1 MNLRRWSIGS
11 LFAVLCA
18 TSITLP
24 GSCNWLGDEEEPSID
39 PASPKII
46 TNPKPS
52 KKPSKD
58 AERILD
64 ATPQTKES
72 VNESPLPKFV
82 EKPVVAPGSAAA
94 IDTRIEKRKT
104 LALALGGGGVR
115 GTAHIGVLR
124 VLEREGIPID
134 YIVGNS
140 MGALVGGLYSTGV
153 SVDKMHETA
162 VGGKF
167 KKSYAPLA
175 IPRALVMPLTRLLPS
190 WTQRSYAGLITGM
203 KFEKTLDR
211 MIPEGRNDFEHLKI
225 PFSAVATNLLDGKA
239 YRINEGKVSTAIR
252 ASASIS
258 PILKPVEIGERLYID
273 GAVRANLPASSAREL
288 GADVVL
294 AVLVDEPLKILP
306 KRTFKSYNN
315 VANRLTDIVL
325 AVTDEHQLEFANIII
340 NPDVGG
346 IALSKDNPETIEK
359 IIHAGEVA
367 AMKALPEIRRQL
379 NLPTTAKLV
388 DSSGTPVQ

>member
-1 MNLRRWSIGS
+1 MNLRTLPIGS
-11 LFAVLCA
+11 LFAFLCA
-18 TSITLP
+18 ATITLP
-24 GSCNWLGDEEEPSID
+24 SSSALLGEEEPEIA
-39 PASPKII
+39 PGAPKVI
-46 TNPKPS
+46 TNKKPS
-52 KKPSKD
+52 KSPDKD

-64 ATPQTKES
+64 ATPHTQES
-72 VNESPLPKFV
+72 VNESPLPKFI
-82 EKPVVAPGSAAA
+82 EKPVSGEKSS
-94 IDTRIEKRKT
+94 IDAKLEKRKT

-140 MGALVGGLYSTGV
+140 MGAMVGGLYSAGV
-153 SVDKMHETA
+153 SVDKMEDTA
-162 VGGKF
+162 LRGNF

-175 IPRALVMPLTRLLPS
+175 IPRALLVPLTRLIPT
-190 WTQRSYAGLITGM
+190 WPRKSYAGLVSGLR
-203 KFEKTLDR
+203 FERTLDK
-211 MIPEGRNDFEHLKI
+211 MIPPDKNEFKNLKI

-258 PILKPVEIGERLYID
+258 PILKPVEIGDKLFID

-294 AVLVDEPLKILP
+294 AVLVDEPLKKLP
-306 KRTFKSYNN
+306 KKTFRSYNN

-346 IALSKDNPETIEK
+346 ISVTKDNPATIK
-359 IIHAGEVA
+359 RIIQAGEIA
-367 AMKALPEIRRQL
+367 AMKALPEIRKQL
-379 NLPTTAKLV
+379 NLPPAARLV
-388 DSSGTPVQ
+388 DTSAPIQ

>member
-1 MNLRRWSIGS
+1 MKLRTLPSGF
-11 LFAVLCA
+11 LFALFCTA
-18 TSITLP
+18 TITLP
-24 GSCNWLGDEEEPSID
+24 GSCAILGDEEPEVGPI
-39 PASPKII
+39 SPKVI
-46 TNPKPS
+46 TN
-52 KKPSKD
+52 KKPSSTPDKD
-58 AERILD
+58 AEKIFD

-72 VNESPLPKFV
+72 VHASPLPKYI
-82 EKPVVAPGSAAA
+82 EKPVTGDPTSSS
-94 IDTRIEKRKT
+94 DTRIEKRKT

-140 MGALVGGLYSTGV
+140 MGAMVGGLYSAGV
-153 SVDKMHETA
+153 SVDEMEHTA
-162 VGGKF
+162 LHGDF

-175 IPRALVMPLTRLLPS
+175 IPRALVMPLTRLLPA
-190 WTQRSYAGLITGM
+190 WTQRSYAGLITGK
-203 KFEKTLDR
+203 KFEKKLDS
-211 MIPEGRNDFEHLKI
+211 MIPPGRNDFRNLRI

-258 PILKPVEIGERLYID
+258 PILKPVEIGDKLFID

-294 AVLVDEPLKILP
+294 AVLVDEPLKPL
-306 KRTFKSYNN
+306 KKETFRSYSN

-346 IALSKDNPETIEK
+346 ISKTKDNAETIRK
-359 IIHAGEVA
+359 IIKAGEIA
-367 AMKALPEIRRQL
+367 AIKALPEIRRQL
-379 NLPTTAKLV
+379 NLPQSAKLV
-388 DSSGTPVQ
+388 DTSSPLQ

>member
-1 MNLRRWSIGS
+1 MKLRTLPIGY
-11 LFAVLCA
+11 LFALFCA
-18 TSITLP
+18 ATITFP
-24 GSCNWLGDEEEPSID
+24 GSCALLGDEEPEVGSI
-39 PASPKII
+39 SPKVI
-46 TNPKPS
+46 TNTKPS
-52 KKPSKD
+52 RTPDKD
-58 AERILD
+58 AEKIHD

-72 VNESPLPKFV
+72 VQASPLPKY
-82 EKPVVAPGSAAA
+82 VARPAAGDTVSSS
-94 IDTRIEKRKT
+94 DTRIERRKT

-140 MGALVGGLYSTGV
+140 MGAMVGGLYCAGV
-153 SVDKMHETA
+153 SANEMEHTA
-162 VGGKF
+162 LHGDF

-175 IPRALVMPLTRLLPS
+175 IPRALVMPLTRLLPA
-190 WTQRSYAGLITGM
+190 WTQRSYAGLITGK
-203 KFEKTLDR
+203 KFEKKLDS
-211 MIPEGRNDFEHLKI
+211 MIPRGKNDFKNLRI

-258 PILKPVEIGERLYID
+258 PILKPVEIGDKLFID
-273 GAVRANLPASSAREL
+273 GAVRANLPASSAREI

-294 AVLVDEPLKILP
+294 AVLVDEPLKSME
-306 KRTFKSYNN
+306 KQSFRSYNN

-325 AVTDEHQLEFANIII
+325 AVTDEHQLQFANIII

-346 IALSKDNPETIEK
+346 ISKTKDNAETIAK
-359 IIHAGEVA
+359 IIKAGEIA
-367 AMKALPEIRRQL
+367 AIKALPEIRRQL
-379 NLPTTAKLV
+379 NLPESARLV
-388 DSSGTPVQ
+388 DTSTPLQ